1 MALFTRLEIC
11 SNSFLH
17 IAQLALI
24 LILSLRPL
32 HTLLQ
37 NLAEFFL
44 LLATLNLILQFLHA
58 ISILSVDRFFLG
70 GVIMPLKKGKS
81 NKVISENIKELKS
94 TGKYPQ
100 KQSIAIA
107 MSVAGKSKSKIKKK
121 K

>member
-1 MALFTRLEIC
+1 
-11 SNSFLH
+11 
-17 IAQLALI
+17 
-24 LILSLRPL
+24 
-32 HTLLQ
+32 
-37 NLAEFFL
+37 
-44 LLATLNLILQFLHA
+44 
-58 ISILSVDRFFLG
+58 
-70 GVIMPLKKGKS
+70 MPLKKGKS